1 VQFVSGTLAATL
13 RADTKNVFV
22 VVGERRERE
31 VAGLAGRLAVEGE
44 MGLGPTLR
52 KRMLRERAAAR
63 KGSYASAR
71 PRGEE

>member
-1 VQFVSGTLAATL
+1 ML
-13 RADTKNVFV
+13 KNIFV
-22 VVGERRERE
+22 VVAEGRERE
-31 VAGLAGRLAVEGE
+31 VAGLAGRLVAGGE